1 VHYKIFGIGGLIMN
15 KTLKTLLGVW
25 NTKTIVAIAIG
36 AALFGV
42 LMNYGG
48 IPVYTNT
55 RLTTAMI
62 IPVIV
67 GGMFGPV
74 PAFISC
80 CVGNI
85 IADLI
90 GGWGLWFDWSVGN
103 GVLGFIVGLLP
114 LYGAR
119 INEGIFKPVHAVI
132 YAIVCILGNALAFG
146 VVTPLLTLAFYGGEL
161 TITFAQA
168 WAATISNVGILVV
181 LGIPILYALA
191 RRNARSANLVMEEDK
206 EEKAEKEE

>member
-1 VHYKIFGIGGLIMN
+1 MKKV
-15 KTLKTLLGVW
+15 LKTLLGVW

-42 LMNYGG
+42 LMIYGG
-48 IPVYTNT
+48 VPIFTNT
-55 RLTTAMI
+55 SLTTAMI

-67 GGMFGPV
+67 GAMFGPV

-90 GGWGLWFDWSVGN
+90 GGWGFWFDWSVGN
-103 GVLGFIVGLLP
+103 GVLGFIIGMLP
-114 LYGAR
+114 LYGAK
-119 INEGIFKPVHAVI
+119 INEGIFKPIHAVI
-132 YAIVCILGNALAFG
+132 YGIVCVIGNLLAFG

-168 WAATISNVGILVV
+168 WAASIGNIAIL
-181 LGIPILYALA
+181 LIIGIPILFALA
-191 RRNARSANLVMEEDK
+191 KRNARNANLKMEE
-206 EEKAEKEE
+206 EKE